1 MDLTRTESAKQSRI
15 GGSMKRFCIIDILL
29 AVIFTFAWLFLPAGA
44 QSTSNP
50 NPYRL
55 RATLSDTGGKALLDS
70 PYHYEAGRGVE
81 SYSEGHLEDAEAHF
95 RTAGKL
101 ASANAKLDAETRAT
115 LECNLGAVLRDEH
128 KYDEAKQHFELAV
141 SIVRKELR
149 KRQPVL
155 DYIGNQYSILL
166 RKTHHNLEADM
177 VREAA
182 KIGFAINDIPL
193 ASNTSTSDS
202 LISNR
207 APQEKGVGK
216 VEMVQYTLSFEP
228 CSPTMAS
235 RIAPR
240 ILEHIERVSGNVDFY
255 FYSDFRP
262 VHVVMKTLPNT
273 PLTPSG
279 GRLTETYNSPSWAHP
294 ITETTSM
301 ETPCDLQPFSYTTT
315 CKFAGHR
322 VWSDYEFSNPDDAP
336 ANTGMG
342 RRGDGTYGYRA
353 GTSRFE

>member
-1 MDLTRTESAKQSRI
+1 MKKF
-15 GGSMKRFCIIDILL
+15 SMIRILL
-29 AVIFTFAWLFLPAGA
+29 AVISAFAWSLLPAGA
-44 QSTSNP
+44 QGTSSA

-55 RATLSDTGGKALLDS
+55 RATFSDTGGKALLDS
-70 PYHYEAGRGVE
+70 PYHYEAERGVE

-141 SIVRKELR
+141 SIARKELH

-166 RKTHHNLEADM
+166 RKTHHNLEAEM

-182 KIGFAINDIPL
+182 KIGFAINDTPL
-193 ASNTSTSDS
+193 ASDTSISDS
-202 LISNR
+202 VISNR
-207 APQEKGVGK
+207 APQDKGVGK
-216 VEMVQYTLSFEP
+216 EEMVQYTLSFEP
-228 CSPTMAS
+228 SGMQES

-240 ILEHIERVSGNVDFY
+240 ILGSIPRVSGNVDFY
-255 FYSDFRP
+255 IYSDFRP

-273 PLTPSG
+273 PLTASS
-279 GRLTETYNSPSWAHP
+279 GRLTETYMSPYWSKP
-294 ITETTSM
+294 ITETTTM
-301 ETPCDLQPFSYTTT
+301 GTPCDLQPFSFTTT

-322 VWSDYEFSNPDDAP
+322 VWSDYEFSVPDDAP
-336 ANTGMG
+336 EGYAA
-342 RRGDGTYGYRA
+342 RGHGFRA